1 LSISTAKILEIGD
14 WLLEEALSDQ
24 SIEATLEAL
33 VLRLRKVGIPVDRC
47 RLSWPT
53 LHPLFEAETV
63 LWNAED
69 GISSMRFDHQ
79 DRDSDDWRQSP
90 VKWMLDNDA
99 IFLRAALERHHGP
112 QRFPLF
118 EQLRGEGYRDLIA
131 LRTPMFSDVSL
142 LRRPEQDFGLYV
154 TWATKA
160 PGGFHDTVVDT
171 LRSLQRYM
179 ALLCK
184 LMIYPRLISNVADTY
199 LGPTIAREVLGGRIR
214 LGSGSH
220 VRALVWYSDLRD
232 STRLAEELEE
242 ERYLT
247 LLNDYF
253 DCTGRAVVE
262 AGGEILAFIG
272 DAVMAIFPMAAS
284 SDAAAEAVVAR
295 RAVAAARAAIDCGD
309 AVNLRRSLNGD
320 PGIEFGIGM
329 CVGEVRLGN
338 IGIPQRL
345 SFSVVGPSA
354 NEVERIERM
363 TKELGVPVLATQ
375 EVIAHAAGD
384 WTRLGSYPLRGMREP
399 VALYGLTGMERAAT
413 AA

>member
-1 LSISTAKILEIGD
+1 MSISTAKILEIGD
-14 WLLEEALSDQ
+14 WLLEEALAER

-33 VLRLRKVGIPVDRC
+33 VHRLRKVGIPIDRC

-63 LWNAED
+63 VWKED
-69 GISSMRFDHQ
+69 EGLSSQRFDHQ
-79 DRDSDDWRQSP
+79 DRDSDEWRRSP
-90 VKWMLDNDA
+90 VKWMLDHDER
-99 IFLRAALERHHGP
+99 FLRSRLERDAGDL
-112 QRFPLF
+112 QFPLF
-118 EQLRGEGYRDLIA
+118 EELRLQGYRDLIA
-131 LRTPMFSDVSL
+131 LRTPMFTDASL
-142 LRRPEQDFGLYV
+142 LRRDDQDFGLYV

-220 VRALVWYSDLRD
+220 VRALVWYSDLRN
-232 STRLAEELEE
+232 STGLAEELGEE
-242 ERYLT
+242 SYLA

-253 DCTGRAVVE
+253 ACTGRSVVE

-272 DAVMAIFPMAAS
+272 DAVMAIFPMDEAAG
-284 SDAAAEAVVAR
+284 ATGEVAR
-295 RAVAAARAAIDCGD
+295 RAVSAAAAAVAAGH
-309 AVNLRRSLNGD
+309 AVNLRRAGEGAVPID
-320 PGIEFGIGM
+320 FGIAM
-329 CVGEVRLGN
+329 CVGDVRLGN

-375 EVIAHAAGD
+375 EVIAHAAAD
-384 WTRLGSYPLRGMREP
+384 WRCLGSYPLRGMREP
-399 VALYGLTGMERAAT
+399 VALYGLAVPAAIAS